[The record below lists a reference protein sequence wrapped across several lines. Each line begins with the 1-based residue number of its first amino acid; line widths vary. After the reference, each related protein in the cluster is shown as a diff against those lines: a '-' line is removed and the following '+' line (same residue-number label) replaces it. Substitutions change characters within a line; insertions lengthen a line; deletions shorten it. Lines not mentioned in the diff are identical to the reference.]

1 VKGLSEERREEPR
14 AASAGPASPAFSP
27 ETEEQYVRMFTR
39 IMERFGVRAPGLSA
53 LPVQAEALKPSEEDE
68 RVIEE
73 FMQLMDEEI
82 EKYAKDLIRMEVR
95 DKILSR
101 GPAAIEAIR
110 EALRKGKKPKLK
122 RKKGCIF
129 IQFGEG
135 TPQDPI
141 EEMLIAST

>member
-1 VKGLSEERREEPR
+1 MSEERREEPR
-14 AASAGPASPAFSP
+14 AASAGPASPVAFSP

-82 EKYAKDLIRMEVR
+82 EKYAKDLIRIEVR

-101 GPAAIEAIR
+101 GPAAIGAIK